1 MAVVDK
7 TNILCVAIIKYK
19 LYCIV
24 LYLACF
30 RKKYIFME
38 NEHKGTFYNDLKNI
52 YQQPFQENFFQ
63 NMCFKNF

>member
-7 TNILCVAIIKYK
+7 IIFCVLLLSNIN
-19 LYCIV
+19 CIV
-24 LYLACF
+24 LCCILLASE
-30 RKKYIFME
+30 KKYIFME